1 MKRLLTYGWL
11 LLTLL
16 ASLFVMPSCQEEDTL
31 SDTTDVML
39 TFTTRAEHTQGTETS
54 TAVVPERMK
63 NLRVIMVRENGTV
76 VDNYKPE
83 ENIEKT
89 EVTFTFSTPI
99 KSSGEYFT
107 FYAVANEESITP
119 PSNDALD
126 WWLEN
131 TKNLDKLTE
140 NQITNIKTQE
150 IGNGNAFS
158 LGNGQNIPQTK
169 IWTVYVPQREEGY
182 KIEKKL
188 QLDYVASKISVKFK
202 NQTESSQTLS
212 NIRITGIT
220 PNGKG
225 RLFCDYTKNG
235 THDIYEEAYVQSD
248 VTLDG
253 GIKFNDV
260 NGLAQGNTSDVQTY
274 YSYPIDAGNIN
285 TPMLYATWNEKEYH
299 MPIGITSLPRN
310 THLQI
315 EVSLLQGKFTVDYKV
330 VDWEEHEVHIGTDA
344 PTTPDDGYNVQDWG
358 NGDITISGGSS
369 GGNNWEL
376 SDGTI
381 INPDKILD
389 DWTGLADPNANN
401 NLVVTIPPEDLVEGY
416 EVLLDFECAYKN
428 CSVTNHFRIFFTTY
442 QNDGGNTSIETE
454 NSNQRVSY
462 EYVYGK
468 SYTRHL
474 TIDETV
480 LTALEKAGGE
490 LVLKTIEDPLCDPD
504 KLDSHPYGIKIKAYV
519 LINPLSL

>member
-1 MKRLLTYGWL
+1 MKRILTYGWL

-16 ASLFVMPSCQEEDTL
+16 VSLFVMPSCQEEDTM

-54 TAVVPERMK
+54 TAVVPERLN

-76 VDNYKPE
+76 VDNYKATG
-83 ENIEKT
+83 IEKT

-107 FYAVANEESITP
+107 FYAVANEESIIP

-126 WWLEN
+126 WLEN
-131 TKNLDKLTE
+131 TQNLYKLTE
-140 NQITNIKTQE
+140 DQITNIKNQE
-150 IGNGNAFS
+150 IGDGNAFS

-225 RLFCDYTKNG
+225 RLFSDYTKNG

-260 NGLAQGNTSDVQTY
+260 NGLAQGNTSAVQTY

-285 TPMLYATWNEKEYH
+285 TPMLYATWNGKEYH

-330 VDWEEHEVHIGTDA
+330 VVWKEHEVHIGTDE

-358 NGDITISGGSS
+358 NGDIDISGGSV
-369 GGNNWEL
+369 GDDWEL
-376 SDGTI
+376 EDGTTI
-381 INPDKILD
+381 KGEQNWTYSEDAQYEVNDYIYLDIPKDLIEAGNTILMYF
-389 DWTGLADPNANN
+389 
-401 NLVVTIPPEDLVEGY
+401 EGY
-416 EVLLDFECAYKN
+416 NYPGEDHKTIKIRFEAGWSGY
-428 CSVTNHFRIFFTTY
+428 
-442 QNDGGNTSIETE
+442 DLGD
-454 NSNQRVSY
+454 
-462 EYVYGK
+462 EYVSFTNEGTHVRH
-468 SYTRHL
+468 YTITEEDM
-474 TIDETV
+474 TINGHSLKEMNLAIRCRDEND
-480 LTALEKAGGE
+480 KAIHVKVTQ
-490 LVLKTIEDPLCDPD
+490 LVLITPTQQNL
-504 KLDSHPYGIKIKAYV
+504 
-519 LINPLSL
+519 